1 MFLVITV
8 NTAHLRRWV
17 TKSKK
22 SFFPPPSVD
31 NFKQNSSCVCVC
43 VEERGTLLLVC
54 GIRNEKE
61 KKKSCFVPS
70 PCRINTVDHHDPNK
84 EFIHSST
91 CMSRQHSLP
100 MNVADALQKKVLF
113 SQLDS
118 CFIFFGFFL
127 FCFVLDWHV
136 LLSTVSAQFLSH
148 LFPNGYLLKC
158 NFNKVHIFP
167 WTLYTA
173 AT

>member
-61 KKKSCFVPS
+61 KKKKSCFVPS

-118 CFIFFGFFL
+118 CFIFFGFFF
-127 FCFVLDWHV
+127 FCFVLD
-136 LLSTVSAQFLSH
+136 
-148 LFPNGYLLKC
+148 
-158 NFNKVHIFP
+158 
-167 WTLYTA
+167 
-173 AT
+173 